1 MFQLNSMVSNFLVLE
16 EIGDGGMGVVYRAR
30 DTQCDRLV
38 ALKCFKPFFDID
50 DTGRQRF
57 FLEAKA
63 TKKIDHPHICSIH
76 TINET
81 PDGQMFMVMPYYS
94 GGNLKDK
101 MIQGRLPLKDIL
113 EIARQMALGLLFA
126 HERQIIHRDIKPGN
140 IMFDSE
146 GLVKIVDFGIAKLLD
161 HPPLTNPGTVL
172 GTMAYM
178 PPEQAEGE
186 LVNHQADIWSFGVV
200 LYELL
205 SGKLPFEGKTE
216 QQIYEA
222 ILMETPVPCFRLN
235 DDVPK
240 PLSDIVDRA
249 LAKSLE
255 ERYQSFSNVLDDLE
269 AYQHGLPVLPP
280 DSGVDEV
287 AAKSRLG
294 WFSSLK
300 GKKKR

>member
-1 MFQLNSMVSNFLVLE
+1 MFQLNAMVSHFMVLE

-30 DTQCDRLV
+30 DTEQDRIV

-57 FLEAKA
+57 FLEAEA
-63 TKKIDHPHICSIH
+63 TSSIDHPHICSIH
-76 TINET
+76 TMNET

-94 GGNLKDK
+94 GGNLKDR
-101 MIQGRLPLKDIL
+101 MGQGRLALD
-113 EIARQMALGLLFA
+113 EIVKVARQMALGLLFA

-140 IMFDSE
+140 IMFD
-146 GLVKIVDFGIAKLLD
+146 GDGTLKIVDFGIAKLLD

-186 LVNHQADIWSFGVV
+186 PVNHQADIWSFGVV

-235 DDVPK
+235 DAVPK

-255 ERYQSFSNVLDDLE
+255 ERYQSFADVIADLD
-269 AYQHGLPVLPP
+269 AYQQG
-280 DSGVDEV
+280 G
-287 AAKSRLG
+287 AAKDREEPKNAKNTRG
-294 WFSSLK
+294 WFSALK
-300 GKKKR
+300 GRKRD